1 MPILDSLFCFVY
13 IDSLHGRGIPPLFCF
28 VLVAVF
34 FSQKIKRK
42 EVEIIEITKEL
53 WYGNIVPQTDCRPQ
67 TEEFKQLTEYILR
80 HKSDLTISLSKE
92 QLEVFDKL
100 ETCVTEYIS
109 ISEAELFTYA
119 YHLGMRTTMEALHNK
134 FNLE

>member
-1 MPILDSLFCFVY
+1 M
-13 IDSLHGRGIPPLFCF
+13 R
-28 VLVAVF
+28 
-34 FSQKIKRK
+34 
-42 EVEIIEITKEL
+42 EITKEL
-53 WYGNIVPQTDCRPQ
+53 WHGNIVPQTDCKPH

-109 ISEAELFTYA
+109 ISEAALFTYA
-119 YHLGMRTTMEALHNK
+119 YHLGMRTTLEALHNK
-134 FNLE
+134 FNLD